1 MAQLGKPQCPSISRC
16 ARGTVTV
23 ATVSWG
29 GGYPE
34 LMGAMPRAQQA
45 MAAAAELA
53 VDPLAGHSASSQ
65 EPAGRRLCP
74 VRQPSGSE
82 GCSPISGSRLLSL

>member
-1 MAQLGKPQCPSISRC
+1 M
-16 ARGTVTV
+16 V

-34 LMGAMPRAQQA
+34 LMGTTPWAQQDT
-45 MAAAAELA
+45 AAAAELA
-53 VDPLAGHSASSQ
+53 ADPLAGHSASGR
-65 EPAGRRLCP
+65 EPAGRRPCP
-74 VRQPSGSE
+74 VRQPSGSQ